1 MMNNLCN
8 RKSWLL
14 FGLFIVFMVGGGGI
28 ASAKD
33 LTGRPKQ
40 FNLACQLRGRI
51 VSDPHPD
58 YTGTYPAN
66 VKRWTLPAKIVVD
79 LSSMKYCFI
88 GECKTRGLDSIA
100 SVSRNKIVF
109 DKTPGDEMVLR
120 RHDRLLRMTRVDGS
134 RVEVT
139 QGYCRVRKFSG
150 FPAASP
156 SVP

>member
-1 MMNNLCN
+1 MNDLCN
-8 RKSWLL
+8 WKSWLW
-14 FGLFIVFMVGGGGI
+14 FGLFAVFMIGGGSI
-28 ASAKD
+28 ASAKS
-33 LTGRPKQ
+33 LTSGPKQ

-88 GECKTRGLDSIA
+88 GQCKTRGLDSIA
-100 SVSRNKIVF
+100 SVSQSQIVF
-109 DKTPGDEMVLR
+109 DKTPGGEMVLR
-120 RHDRLLRMTRVDGS
+120 RRDRFLRMTRIDGS

-139 QGYCRVRKFSG
+139 QGYCRLEKFSR
-150 FPAASP
+150 FPVVAP
-156 SVP
+156 SIP